1 MITSWP
7 LAGGSVIPSFFCA
20 AARADAPVEPCSF
33 DCTAAT
39 WLETPSVAASWLTSV
54 CRFRVT
60 TPDLVETTG
69 PPPFSTFKSSLCA
82 ATLA

>member
-20 AARADAPVEPCSF
+20 AARADAPVEPCSL

-39 WLETPSVAASWLTSV
+39 WLESPSERRELTDE
-54 CRFRVT
+54 RVQVQGHD
-60 TPDLVETTG
+60 P
-69 PPPFSTFKSSLCA
+69 
-82 ATLA
+82 